1 MSKNITAYTSAGVTY
16 PEYVSI
22 NERGDLVEI
31 TVRHPAAPDGT
42 CGATAAINM
51 TRHDFGRLIAEACV
65 WLEERGR

>member
-1 MSKNITAYTSAGVTY
+1 MSKNIAAYTIPGITY

-31 TVRHPAAPDGT
+31 TVRNPAAPDGT

-51 TRHDFGRLIAEACV
+51 TRHEFSRLIAEASV